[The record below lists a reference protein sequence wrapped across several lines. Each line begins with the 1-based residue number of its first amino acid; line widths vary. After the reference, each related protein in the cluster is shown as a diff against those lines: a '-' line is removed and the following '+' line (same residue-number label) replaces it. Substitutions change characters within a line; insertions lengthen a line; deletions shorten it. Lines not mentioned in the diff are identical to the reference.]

1 MHHILST
8 YFNPTLTLLKARLQP
23 YFKHILKLYPRNHP
37 LNKENIRLHSLPNPQ
52 VLKPILP
59 PTQPTP
65 TQTNPSTNQP
75 QQKSEGST
83 PRSIKYL

>member
-37 LNKENIRLHSLPNPQ
+37 LNMENIRLHFLPNPQ
-52 VLKPILP
+52 VLKPI
-59 PTQPTP
+59 PTKQP
-65 TQTNPSTNQP
+65 NQP
-75 QQKSEGST
+75 QHKTT
-83 PRSIKYL
+83 PTKKRGVHPSLHKISII